1 MSNVEMHKNKRVE
14 KSAPEQKVAKH
25 ESGNRIEEAL
35 KHKVTKPGNL
45 GALALKSNVNG
56 KTS

>member
-1 MSNVEMHKNKRVE
+1 MHKNKRVE